1 MHVSLFD
8 QYGALNSVPVFSAIK
23 EGLTRLG
30 IQTSHHNMDADVAV
44 IWSFLW
50 AGRMLP
56 NKQVYE
62 HYRNTGRQ
70 VLIAEVGMLKRGITW
85 KLCLNSTVSGGTY
98 GKGKDPERANKLGLK
113 LKPWTNSGT
122 NILIALQRSDSGQWA
137 PGSKLEFHFG
147 PPTTEEWLKNTV
159 DHLRNFTNRPIVVRP
174 HPRQSVVMPTGVT
187 VQRPRK
193 LATDHFDFDSALIDT
208 WAVVNHNSGPGSQ
221 AIIAGVPAFVGLSSL
236 AAPVSNVTMGNIE
249 NPDRPNREEWLN
261 QIAHTEWTVEEIATG
276 LPLARLLQT

>member
-1 MHVSLFD
+1 MHVSIFN
-8 QYGALNSVPVFSAIK
+8 QYGALNSVPVFAAIK
-23 EGLTRLG
+23 EGLERIGTT
-30 IQTSHHNMDADVAV
+30 TSYHNMDADVAV

-62 HYRNTGRQ
+62 HYRNTGRP

-85 KLCLNSTVSGGTY
+85 KLCLNSTLRGGIY
-98 GKGKDPERANKLGLK
+98 GKGTDPDRVTKLGLR

-122 NILIALQRSDSGQWA
+122 NILIALQRSDSGQWNN
-137 PGSKLEFHFG
+137 G
-147 PPTTEEWLKNTV
+147 PDMKTWLQDAV
-159 DHLRNFTNRPIVVRP
+159 DHLRNFTDRPIVVRP
-174 HPRQSVVMPTGVT
+174 HPRQSVVMPTGVDI
-187 VQRPRK
+187 QQPRK
-193 LATDHFDFDSALIDT
+193 LATDSFDFESALADT
-208 WAVVNHNSGPGSQ
+208 WAVVNHSSGPSCQ

-236 AAPVSNVTMGNIE
+236 ASSVGNLSMGNIE
-249 NPDRPNREEWLN
+249 RPNRPDRTEWLS

>member
-8 QYGALNSVPVFSAIK
+8 QHGALNSVPVFAAIE
-23 EGLTRLG
+23 EGLTRIG
-30 IQTSHHNMDADVAV
+30 IQTSHHDLDADVAV

-85 KLCLNSTVSGGTY
+85 KLCLNSTLSGGTY
-98 GKGKDPERANKLGLK
+98 GEGENPDRVTKLGLR
-113 LKPWTNSGT
+113 LKPWTYSGT
-122 NILIALQRSDSGQWA
+122 NILIALQRSDSGQW
-137 PGSKLEFHFG
+137 SHG
-147 PPTTEEWLKNTV
+147 PKMESWLQDTV

-174 HPRQSVVMPTGVT
+174 HPRQSVSMPTGVT
-187 VQRPRK
+187 VQQPRK
-193 LATDHFDFDSALIDT
+193 LSTDSFDFDSALADT
-208 WAVVNHNSGPGSQ
+208 WAVVNHSSAPGSQ

-236 AAPVSNVTMGNIE
+236 ASSVGNLTMGNIE
-249 NPDRPNREEWLN
+249 KPDRPDREEWLC
-261 QIAHTEWTVEEIATG
+261 QIAHTEWTVDEIATG

>member
-8 QYGALNSVPVFSAIK
+8 QYGALNSVPVFLAIK
-23 EGLTRLG
+23 EGLARLG
-30 IQTSHHNMDADVAV
+30 MQTSHHNMDADVAV

-70 VLIAEVGMLKRGITW
+70 VLIVEVGMLQRGITW
-85 KLCLNSTVSGGTY
+85 KLCLNSTLSGGTY
-98 GKGKDPERANKLGLK
+98 GKGSDPDRANKLGLK

-122 NILIALQRSDSGQWA
+122 NILIALQRSDSGQW
-137 PGSKLEFHFG
+137 SHG
-147 PPTTEEWLKNTV
+147 PKMEEWLQDTV
-159 DHLRNFTNRPIVVRP
+159 NHLRNFTDRSIVVRP
-174 HPRQSVVMPTGVT
+174 HPRQSVVMPAGVI
-187 VQRPRK
+187 VQQPRK
-193 LATDHFDFDSALIDT
+193 LATDSFDFDSALTDI

-221 AIIAGVPAFVGLSSL
+221 AVIAGVPAFVGLSSM
-236 AAPVSNVTMGNIE
+236 AASVGNLTMVNIE
-249 NPDRPNREEWLN
+249 NPGRPDREEWLC
-261 QIAHTEWTVEEIATG
+261 QIAHTEWTVKEIATG

>member
-8 QYGALNSVPVFSAIK
+8 QYGALNSVPVFAAIK
-23 EGLTRLG
+23 EGLERIG

-85 KLCLNSTVSGGTY
+85 KLCLNSTLSGGTY
-98 GKGKDPERANKLGLK
+98 GQGIDTDRVAKLGLK
-113 LKPWTNSGT
+113 LKPWTHSGT
-122 NILIALQRSDSGQWA
+122 NILIALQRSDSGQWSHE
-137 PGSKLEFHFG
+137 PKME
-147 PPTTEEWLKNTV
+147 TWLQDTV

-174 HPRQSVVMPTGVT
+174 HPRQSVVMPAGVT
-187 VQRPRK
+187 VQQPCK
-193 LATDHFDFDSALIDT
+193 LATDRFDFDSALADT
-208 WAVVNHNSGPGSQ
+208 WAVVNHSSGPGSQ

-236 AAPVSNVTMGNIE
+236 AASVGNLTMGRIE
-249 NPDRPNREEWLN
+249 KPDRPDRKEWLN
-261 QIAHTEWTVEEIATG
+261 QIAHTEWTVDEIATG

>member
-8 QYGALNSVPVFSAIK
+8 QYGALNSVPVFAAI
-23 EGLTRLG
+23 EQGLERIGL
-30 IQTSHHNMDADVAV
+30 QTSHHNMDADVAV

-62 HYRNTGRQ
+62 HYRNTGRP

-85 KLCLNSTVSGGTY
+85 KLCLNSTLTGGVY
-98 GKGKDPERANKLGLK
+98 GKGTDPDRVTKLGLQ

-122 NILIALQRSDSGQWA
+122 NILIAMQRSDSGQW
-137 PGSKLEFHFG
+137 SHG
-147 PPTTEEWLKNTV
+147 PDMGTWLQDTV
-159 DHLRNFTNRPIVVRP
+159 DHLRIFTNRPIVVRP
-174 HPRQSVVMPTGVT
+174 HPRQSVVMPAGIT
-187 VQRPRK
+187 VQQPRK
-193 LATDHFDFDSALIDT
+193 LATDRFDFDSALYNT

-221 AIIAGVPAFVGLSSL
+221 AVINGVPAFVGFSSL
-236 AAPVSNVTMGNIE
+236 ASSVGNLTMSNIE
-249 NPDRPNREEWLN
+249 RPDRPDRTEWLT